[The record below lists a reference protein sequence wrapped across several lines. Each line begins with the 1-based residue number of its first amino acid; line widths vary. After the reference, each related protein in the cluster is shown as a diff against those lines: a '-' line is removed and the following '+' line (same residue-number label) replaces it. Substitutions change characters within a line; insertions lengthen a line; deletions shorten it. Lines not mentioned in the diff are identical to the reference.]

1 MGEDWQKKKVLLQSK
16 KDREELALV
25 KV

>member
-25 KV
+25 KL